1 MIQVVWTNGCFDV
14 LHRGHVEMLQYAKS
28 LGDYLIVGIDS
39 DDKVAKDKGP
49 KRPYNTY
56 EDRKFLLKAL
66 KPVDEVVKFDSP
78 DQLETIIR
86 SVSPHFMVIGS
97 DWKGKPV
104 IGEKFCGE
112 LKFFDRIDN
121 YSTTNILESKR

>member
-1 MIQVVWTNGCFDV
+1 MTQVVWTNGCFDV

-78 DQLETIIR
+78 EQLETIIR

>member
-1 MIQVVWTNGCFDV
+1 M
-14 LHRGHVEMLQYAKS
+14 
-28 LGDYLIVGIDS
+28 
-39 DDKVAKDKGP
+39 
-49 KRPYNTY
+49 
-56 EDRKFLLKAL
+56 KAL

-78 DQLETIIR
+78 EQLETIIR